1 MADELSPELKK
12 VLKDIENIPAAEMPE
27 LPAMPE
33 WANEVGTAQANT
45 TQSALFSD
53 APADSPDVFSEKYAA
68 SLPPPAQQMTQPA
81 YTGQTQFQVNEVNQ
95 SSAPSTAQEMFERL
109 MARIDQLPQEIAIAI
124 ANQP

>member
-1 MADELSPELKK
+1 
-12 VLKDIENIPAAEMPE
+12 
-27 LPAMPE
+27 
-33 WANEVGTAQANT
+33 
-45 TQSALFSD
+45 
-53 APADSPDVFSEKYAA
+53 
-68 SLPPPAQQMTQPA
+68 MTQPA